1 MGDALY
7 THAPDA
13 LAAGHAMYRGPFLAA
28 SKRPCV
34 QEREEDMAMCAAC
47 THPISPSAVE
57 QGRASILSADAM
69 STICPDVRS
78 AVGEG
83 GAAVWTDAVAVFL
96 CTSAAT
102 CKKHALEARVSPPT
116 EIPAHCVWKKAWRA
130 AALEVI
136 PEPAVKFDAH
146 IWFEDVHDLSNSS
159 LRAKRKRDS
168 ELPEDKILRLV
179 KSAHTSRTCETSGHE
194 LFEASVDAAAA
205 PRPEGGLSEDE
216 LDAEAGGKA
225 APGVDQVGVAGG
237 DASAPA
243 VVEGEDTGAG
253 TLPPSFKAEAAKAA
267 SEKAA
272 AEKAAAGKEAADAEE
287 APPAD
292 RKRQRGSSVTEEEEE
307 LGGGERLLEL
317 LVRKKH
323 DTDAANEK
331 MRERVNA
338 EMAAKMATGVIPNP
352 LLRSIQAKGEV
363 GGEVEGEARMV
374 LAPDVARDVP
384 MSWSV
389 EYGSEKD
396 AEAAWPKAR
405 DEVGGED
412 TPMGDVVVSIATT
425 LDNSKCAEF
434 KLDRTYG
441 RPQRRYTR
449 PPTEMVIWSGTCSR
463 RPFSPSRGEASS
475 RRRMRIARAW

>member
-34 QEREEDMAMCAAC
+34 QEREEDIAMCAAC

-57 QGRASILSADAM
+57 QGRASILTADAM

-83 GAAVWTDAVAVFL
+83 GAAAWTDAVAVFL

-237 DASAPA
+237 DAPAPA

-253 TLPPSFKAEAAKAA
+253 VLPPSFKAEAA
-267 SEKAA
+267 EKAA
-272 AEKAAAGKEAADAEE
+272 AEKAAAATAALVAAENKSKADQDGRLLVQHVPE
-287 APPAD
+287 GPPATTATL
-292 RKRQRGSSVTEEEEE
+292 RPELERGCDE
-307 LGGGERLLEL
+307 
-317 LVRKKH
+317 VRK
-323 DTDAANEK
+323 
-331 MRERVNA
+331 
-338 EMAAKMATGVIPNP
+338 
-352 LLRSIQAKGEV
+352 
-363 GGEVEGEARMV
+363 
-374 LAPDVARDVP
+374 
-384 MSWSV
+384 
-389 EYGSEKD
+389 
-396 AEAAWPKAR
+396 
-405 DEVGGED
+405 
-412 TPMGDVVVSIATT
+412 
-425 LDNSKCAEF
+425 C
-434 KLDRTYG
+434 
-441 RPQRRYTR
+441 
-449 PPTEMVIWSGTCSR
+449 
-463 RPFSPSRGEASS
+463 
-475 RRRMRIARAW
+475 

>member
-1 MGDALY
+1 MDRRVIIYGRTSLIPTGSNQQQSAAISSNQPFPIAKYPRVFFLGDALY

-116 EIPAHCVWKKAWRA
+116 EIPTHCVWKKAWRA

-179 KSAHTSRTCETSGHE
+179 KS
-194 LFEASVDAAAA
+194 
-205 PRPEGGLSEDE
+205 
-216 LDAEAGGKA
+216 
-225 APGVDQVGVAGG
+225 
-237 DASAPA
+237 
-243 VVEGEDTGAG
+243 
-253 TLPPSFKAEAAKAA
+253 
-267 SEKAA
+267 
-272 AEKAAAGKEAADAEE
+272 
-287 APPAD
+287 
-292 RKRQRGSSVTEEEEE
+292 GSHKPH
-307 LGGGERLLEL
+307 L
-317 LVRKKH
+317 
-323 DTDAANEK
+323 
-331 MRERVNA
+331 
-338 EMAAKMATGVIPNP
+338 
-352 LLRSIQAKGEV
+352 
-363 GGEVEGEARMV
+363 
-374 LAPDVARDVP
+374 
-384 MSWSV
+384 
-389 EYGSEKD
+389 
-396 AEAAWPKAR
+396 
-405 DEVGGED
+405 
-412 TPMGDVVVSIATT
+412 
-425 LDNSKCAEF
+425 
-434 KLDRTYG
+434 
-441 RPQRRYTR
+441 
-449 PPTEMVIWSGTCSR
+449 
-463 RPFSPSRGEASS
+463 
-475 RRRMRIARAW
+475 

>member
-116 EIPAHCVWKKAWRA
+116 EIPAQCVWKKDWRA
-130 AALEVI
+130 SALKVI
-136 PEPAVKFDAH
+136 PEPVDQFDAQ

-159 LRAKRKRDS
+159 LRAKRKRGS

-179 KSAHTSRTCETSGHE
+179 KSAHTSRTCET
-194 LFEASVDAAAA
+194 
-205 PRPEGGLSEDE
+205 
-216 LDAEAGGKA
+216 GGKA

-338 EMAAKMATGVIPNP
+338 EMAAKMATGVIPVSYTHLTLPTN
-352 LLRSIQAKGEV
+352 REV
-363 GGEVEGEARMV
+363 
-374 LAPDVARDVP
+374 
-384 MSWSV
+384 
-389 EYGSEKD
+389 
-396 AEAAWPKAR
+396 
-405 DEVGGED
+405 
-412 TPMGDVVVSIATT
+412 
-425 LDNSKCAEF
+425 
-434 KLDRTYG
+434 
-441 RPQRRYTR
+441 
-449 PPTEMVIWSGTCSR
+449 
-463 RPFSPSRGEASS
+463 
-475 RRRMRIARAW
+475 